1 MSERSDDRDSWRSR
15 GRARVLGWRDASFAR
30 AQEALLVVPAL
41 DLLWELRR
49 RYRRLNGPVLTGH
62 LTYRLFLWL
71 APFCLLLIAT
81 LGYGA
86 TDSFNLG
93 EVIEQAGV
101 DDEFSST
108 VTQQAQGGRLYAL
121 WIGLFG
127 LVVASYS
134 LIMAL
139 HYIFAQ
145 VWEIEIVPRR
155 GIVAAVAKFLG
166 STAVALVGILLISAA
181 RDQGVV
187 LRAGAAAGS
196 LVFYGLLALLVSWL
210 LPRRNT
216 SVLGLVPGALFVS
229 VGLLLL
235 HLVAQYYLPNRIH
248 DSAQVYGTLGI
259 VIAIFFYLWC
269 IATLLVGSAFVN
281 AVWNDRDLIL
291 DGRPFVADPDRL
303 PPRVRGLLFRAGS
316 LSDRAT
322 RAASTVE
329 ERLLARRAHEETD
342 PGEGGPADEDRP

>member
-1 MSERSDDRDSWRSR
+1 MSDPSDDHDSVWSR
-15 GRARVLGWRDASFAR
+15 GRARVFRWRDASFAR

-41 DLLWELRR
+41 DLLWALRR
-49 RYRRLNGPVLTGH
+49 RYRRLNGPVMTGH

-81 LGYGA
+81 LGFGA
-86 TDSFNLG
+86 TNSFNLG

-101 DDEFSST
+101 DGEFSST
-108 VTQQAQGGRLYAL
+108 VTQQAEGGRLYAL

-155 GIVAAVAKFLG
+155 GIVAAVVKFLG
-166 STAVALVGILLISAA
+166 STAVAFIGVLLISAA
-181 RDQGVV
+181 RDHGVF
-187 LRAGAAAGS
+187 LRAGAAFGS
-196 LVFYGLLALLVSWL
+196 LVFYGLLALAVSWL

-216 SVLGLVPGALFVS
+216 TVLGLVPGALFVS

-248 DSAQVYGTLGI
+248 DSAQVYGTLGV

-269 IATLLVGSAFVN
+269 IATLLVGSAFIN
-281 AVWNDRDLIL
+281 AVWNDREVIL

-322 RAASTVE
+322 RAASSVE
-329 ERLLARRAHEETD
+329 ERLHARGADDEPD
-342 PGEGGPADEDRP
+342 AADEDRP